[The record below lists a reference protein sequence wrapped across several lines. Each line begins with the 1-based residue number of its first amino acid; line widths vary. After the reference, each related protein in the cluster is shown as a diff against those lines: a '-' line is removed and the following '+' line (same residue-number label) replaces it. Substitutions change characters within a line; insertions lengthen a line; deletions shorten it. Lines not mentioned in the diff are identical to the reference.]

1 MSYNHIIHS
10 CVLDSSNIFLGI
22 LSKPSLSQLQI
33 FFKGCLCNHVEGQK
47 TKEKQPFC
55 RIKTILRELNS
66 FFLWNNNLFCFI
78 ELIYPLVTWVK
89 TIHRRNH
96 LIYILYHAHLF
107 LKVMI
112 VIAYFVMLVLILISM
127 DFPPNVSD
135 IVNNNHYNNLSSY
148 HIIKTSH
155 GNQVTVIDC
164 LDVLHFNSSTLAFF
178 LTEKNCI
185 CQGYSV
191 AILIL
196 L

>member
-1 MSYNHIIHS
+1 MSWIPPIFSWGFWTSLLSANCRSFSRDVFATMLKDKKQRKSGHFVESRHS
-10 CVLDSSNIFLGI
+10 SENWT
-22 LSKPSLSQLQI
+22 
-33 FFKGCLCNHVEGQK
+33 H
-47 TKEKQPFC
+47 
-55 RIKTILRELNS
+55 
-66 FFLWNNNLFCFI
+66 FLWNNNLFCFI

-89 TIHRRNH
+89 TIHCRNPPNH
-96 LIYILYHAHLF
+96 LIYILYHTHLF

-112 VIAYFVMLVLILISM
+112 VIAYFVKLVLILISM

-148 HIIKTSH
+148 DIIKTSH
-155 GNQVTVIDC
+155 GNQVTVIDIC
-164 LDVLHFNSSTLAFF
+164 LDVLHFNSSTWAFF
-178 LTEKNCI
+178 LTEKNSI